1 VIVHELGYVITA
13 AGNGF
18 TFTRPDGT
26 IMPASPAPPPVTG
39 DITATHDA
47 AITPQTINAPGD
59 RLDLHLAIWAAF
71 ANARIIRER
80 ADRESPDRI
89 ASRLAS

>member
-1 VIVHELGYVITA
+1 
-13 AGNGF
+13 
-18 TFTRPDGT
+18 
-26 IMPASPAPPPVTG
+26 MPASPALPAPAG

-47 AITPQTINAPGD
+47 HITPQTINAPGD

-80 ADRESPDRI
+80 ADRESAGRI

>member
-1 VIVHELGYVITA
+1 MHDTGYLITA
-13 AGNGF
+13 DDGGGF

-26 IMPASPAPPPVTG
+26 IMAASPAPPAVTG
-39 DITATHDA
+39 DIAATHDA
-47 AITPQTINAPGD
+47 VITPQTVNAPGD

-80 ADRESPDRI
+80 ADRERSAVR
-89 ASRLAS
+89 